1 MKKQTFLHLLQ
12 KKESIRK
19 ADLEKIQGLEARY
32 PYSQMIH
39 TLSAIGSRKL
49 KSSESNK
56 ILTNAAVYATDR
68 NVLKNLILRIDDPE
82 VEVVTKKSGKKKSGK
97 VVEIQLPADD
107 EKTKEVKDIVVT
119 KDKPDSKIDLPV
131 IQRATIKSPAKT
143 LIQPSK
149 PIVHTSIDHPGLLSE
164 KEADQLRADLMK
176 NLEELLEIKKDFFGD
191 KPTTKKSATKK
202 TAATANIPVA
212 KKSVKSPKIATKT
225 VPKTTE
231 STKKMRVTKSAKKPT
246 SVTKTN
252 ISTVAEPKVSKTNS
266 KLNSQQEI
274 IDKFI
279 KADPKIRR
287 KKEVQKDDSNNDLA
301 KDSVSFND
309 DLVSE
314 NLAKVMVKQG
324 KTSKAIDI
332 YKKLIWKFPQKKAY
346 FASQIESLK
355 EK

>member
-68 NVLKNLILRIDDPE
+68 NVLKNLILGIDDPD
-82 VEVVTKKSGKKKSGK
+82 VEVVSKKTGKKKSGK
-97 VVEIQLPADD
+97 VVERQLPA
-107 EKTKEVKDIVVT
+107 EEGKSKEVKDIVVA
-119 KDKPDSKIDLPV
+119 KDTPDSKIDLPA
-131 IQRATIKSPAKT
+131 IKRATIKSPAKT

-176 NLEELLEIKKDFFGD
+176 NLEELLEIKKDFFGV
-191 KPTTKKSATKK
+191 KPATKK
-202 TAATANIPVA
+202 TATTPKIPVA
-212 KKSVKSPKIATKT
+212 KESVKSPKIATKT

-231 STKKMRVTKSAKKPT
+231 STKKMRVTKSVKKT
-246 SVTKTN
+246 TTVTKTN
-252 ISTVAEPKVSKTNS
+252 ISKIAEPKVSKTNS

-287 KKEVQKDDSNNDLA
+287 KKEVQKEDSNNDLS
-301 KDSVSFND
+301 KESVSFND

-314 NLAKVMVKQG
+314 NLAKVMAKQG

-355 EK
+355 ER